1 MQKVRKLA
9 VVFTIC
15 SEFLPLLFAHPLF
28 LHSKSIH
35 GGLANKRDRLY
46 DSPVFKVSQHT
57 PSLAGCIAMA
67 QED

>member
-35 GGLANKRDRLY
+35 GALANKQDRLY
-46 DSPVFKVSQHT
+46 TAFMYALLSKRRPLDWKVGVT
-57 PSLAGCIAMA
+57 Y
-67 QED
+67 